1 MTSPHVRLATTIA
14 PVMPKSSIAH
24 LRPLGI
30 GAISLDGGFWA
41 ERRRRNQEVTIPHGL
56 AQLRRMGHLDN
67 FRLASRTG
75 NGRYVAELDDAGR
88 AFPFLDTD
96 VYKWLEAVGWALS
109 VDPNDELA
117 ARASEVINL
126 VAGAQRDDGYL
137 DTYFQVAARGREFT
151 DLEWGHELYTL
162 GHLVQAAIAWHRG
175 LGDERLLAIAR
186 RAVERVRQEM
196 GPGRRELVD
205 GHPEIEMALVELYRT
220 TGEPQY
226 LELARLFVERRGK
239 GLLGAGR
246 FGPRYWQDH
255 QTVGEAREPA
265 GHAVRQLY
273 LDCGVVD
280 VAIETGDENLLA
292 AVVRRWDA
300 MVSSR
305 TYLTGGLGSRQRDEA
320 FGDAFELP
328 PDLAYAETCA
338 AIASVMLAWRL
349 LLATGQ
355 ARFADLIER
364 TMYNAVLA
372 GISLGGD
379 AFFYSN
385 PLQRRSGGAIIQAGP
400 TTSRRAPWFAC
411 ACCPPN
417 LMRSL
422 ATMPDMVAT
431 SDDRGIQIHQ
441 YASGRIHAEL
451 AEGTVTLSIVTN
463 YPWDGDVRLTVE
475 AAPDEEWTLALRVPG
490 WCGGAL
496 LNLPGGSRRMGPGYA
511 EARRSWAPGD
521 EVTLS
526 LDMAARLTLPD
537 ERIDAVRGTVAVERG
552 PIVYA
557 LEEAD
562 LPAGFMFESIE
573 LDIAVPPTVHQVQD
587 PALPGLIT
595 LDVAVWSRD
604 DSASSEWPYKPTTGD
619 WAEALSGPATMR
631 AIPYFAW
638 GNRTP
643 GGMRVWIPVEAGSR
657 HGR

>member
-1 MTSPHVRLATTIA
+1 MTIA
-14 PVMPKSSIAH
+14 PVMPTDAMAC

-30 GAISLDGGFWA
+30 GAIILDAGFWA

-56 AQLRRMGHLDN
+56 TQLRKMGHLGN
-67 FRLASRTG
+67 FRLAARRG
-75 NGRYVAELDDAGR
+75 NGRYVAGLDDAGR
-88 AFPFLDTD
+88 AFPFLDTE
-96 VYKWLEAVGWALS
+96 VYKWLEAVGWDLA
-109 VDPNDELA
+109 VDADDELA
-117 ARASEVINL
+117 ARASEVIDL
-126 VAGAQRDDGYL
+126 VARAQRDDGYL
-137 DTYFQVAARGREFT
+137 DTYFQVAARGREFA

-162 GHLVQAAIAWHRG
+162 GHLIQAAVAWHRG
-175 LGDERLLAIAR
+175 LGDDRLLAIAR
-186 RAVERVRQEM
+186 RAIERVRQEM

-226 LELARLFVERRGK
+226 LELARLFINRRGK
-239 GLLGAGR
+239 GLLGPGR

-255 QTVGEAREPA
+255 ETVREAREPA

-280 VAIETGDENLLA
+280 VASETGDEDLLA

-300 MVSSR
+300 MASTR
-305 TYLTGGLGSRQRDEA
+305 TYLTGGLGSRRRDEA
-320 FGDAFELP
+320 FGDAYELP

-338 AIASVMLAWRL
+338 AIGSVMLAWRL

-364 TMYNAVLA
+364 TTYNAVLA
-372 GISLGGD
+372 GLSLGGD

-417 LMRSL
+417 LMRFL
-422 ATMPDMVAT
+422 ATMPDLVAT

-441 YASGRIHAEL
+441 HASGRIQAEL
-451 AEGTVTLSIVTN
+451 AEGTVALSIVTG
-463 YPWDGDVRLTVE
+463 YPWDGDVRVTVE
-475 AAPDEEWTLALRVPG
+475 NAPDEEWTLALRVPA
-490 WCGGAL
+490 WSGGAL
-496 LNLPGGSRRMGPGYA
+496 LDLPDGSRRTGPGYA
-511 EARRSWAPGD
+511 EVRRCWARGD
-521 EVTLS
+521 EVTLRI
-526 LDMAARLTLPD
+526 DMSARLTLPD
-537 ERIDAVRGTVAVERG
+537 PRIDAVRGTVAIERG

-562 LPAGFMFESIE
+562 LPAGFTFESVE
-573 LDIAVPPTVHQVQD
+573 LDTALPPTVHKVED
-587 PALPGLIT
+587 PALPGLTT
-595 LDVAVWSRD
+595 LEVAVRSRND
-604 DSASSEWPYKPTTGD
+604 PVSSGWPYKPMTD
-619 WAEALSGPATMR
+619 DRLEAPPAPATMR

-638 GNRTP
+638 GNRIS
-643 GGMRVWIPVEAGSR
+643 GGMRVWIPVGAGSR
-657 HGR
+657 NGR